1 MAAGL
6 SGGCVYSW
14 QDEWFKHTWNT
25 MYAVDLSRNIYW
37 EDAQTNDQHFGL
49 LAFDCGEKESV
60 CYVDGDTSEWTDK
73 DRVIQYEDGS
83 FISVK
88 YDASGVYLYLHKKDF
103 DLENDTLYVPVDTTK
118 KTGSTRMENCTAEFE
133 RPADFV
139 LVLNGKDNTRL
150 LVQDRYNPIHA
161 NYEEDITGKDPYID
175 PPARDSAVFENISMV
190 LRDVIGQY
198 QDAATPLKTFESGKL
213 YYGNGNPSASA
224 YDSRADFICNGDD
237 VEIRIPWQLLNFSDP
252 SRMQIHDDY
261 YDGNYGIESVGI
273 KEMFIGFGGEGNTIE
288 MGGLKLKEWENT
300 VSYHERLKEAYQ
312 VLKTYWTGKEYE

>member
-1 MAAGL
+1 M
-6 SGGCVYSW
+6 
-14 QDEWFKHTWNT
+14 
-25 MYAVDLSRNIYW
+25 
-37 EDAQTNDQHFGL
+37 
-49 LAFDCGEKESV
+49 
-60 CYVDGDTSEWTDK
+60 DGDTSEWTDK

-139 LVLNGKDNTRL
+139 LILNGKDITRL
-150 LVQDRYNPIHA
+150 LDSRIGIIPFMPIMRKIYRKRSLYLTTSQGQHCIRK
-161 NYEEDITGKDPYID
+161 YQHGITGCYC
-175 PPARDSAVFENISMV
+175 
-190 LRDVIGQY
+190 QY

-288 MGGLKLKEWENT
+288 MGGLKLKGWENT
-300 VSYHERLKEAYQ
+300 VSYHED
-312 VLKTYWTGKEYE
+312 